1 MAAEVN
7 QTFFAWSQSQGEPT
21 ERDGSQGVSVSQKID
36 HGSISFGRFELE
48 SLSWEKWSV
57 FTDDKRHEEFGKF
70 NGLVAQK
77 KAYFEE
83 YYRKIRELK
92 ASQQQNQQ
100 TELILEYSGDGSDSS
115 QTGEDMQAAELETP
129 TGSGTILDDYV
140 EEAAHETTSEQGL
153 TCYDDHEERNYNAE
167 FALSNISSSVV
178 GLQQSDQDTRENI
191 HSDDSTDKMELVQHN
206 AISGHG
212 LGRTAYEDARV
223 PKRIVEKDSS
233 RLKYAPKIIPKSVKT
248 SSDGPLGR
256 TSVSK
261 RPDSLK
267 PGMSLIQKAKPDSDH
282 LLRRPTAAPY
292 EMSGSAERKKIT
304 AKQTLGVTGV
314 RRPSSASAQRPSAGE
329 RHRIAR
335 ESIKKPADVSTP
347 QRPSTTERHP
357 VSTERAR
364 KQADV
369 ATPRRPS
376 TSERRIVNREGS
388 EKHVD
393 IATKRRPTTGERHPV
408 TRESVLKMDV
418 RTPSKTR
425 LTVAQPKG
433 ATTTVGTV
441 EKAGT
446 PNVSRSINMGT
457 NSIRELEGPSKV
469 GKHSVRSK
477 STLQVAGKQKP
488 SSVNLP
494 PRKLMSSSIGEPA
507 METFARPKKK
517 DVAVQ
522 SRASTSKRT
531 MPLHTGNLKGSSN
544 PPPPPPPPRR
554 PSRTINRPDGR
565 FQHQNGIDAKGVFI
579 QSTLLPK

>member
-1 MAAEVN
+1 MTKLATKLTMAAEVN
-7 QTFFAWSQSQGEPT
+7 QTFFAWSQGEPT
-21 ERDGSQGVSVSQKID
+21 ERDGSQEVSVSQKID

-115 QTGEDMQAAELETP
+115 QTGEDVQAAELETP
-129 TGSGTILDDYV
+129 TGSGIIVDDYV
-140 EEAAHETTSEQGL
+140 EQAAHETTSEQGL
-153 TCYDDHEERNYNAE
+153 TCYDVHEDESFNAG
-167 FALSNISSSVV
+167 FSASNLSSSAVV
-178 GLQQSDQDTRENI
+178 LQQGDQDAREDV
-191 HSDDSTDKMELVQHN
+191 HSDDSTDKMEMQN

-212 LGRTAYEDARV
+212 LGTAYEDVRV
-223 PKRIVEKDSS
+223 PKRIIEKDS
-233 RLKYAPKIIPKSVKT
+233 RLRYAPKIIPKSVKT
-248 SSDGPLGR
+248 SSDGSLDR

-261 RPDSLK
+261 RPDSLN
-267 PGMSLIQKAKPDSDH
+267 PGLSMNQKAKPDSDS
-282 LLRRPTAAPY
+282 LLRRPNAAPQK
-292 EMSGSAERKKIT
+292 MSRS
-304 AKQTLGVTGV
+304 AKQTLAITGV

-335 ESIKKPADVSTP
+335 ESVKKPADISTP
-347 QRPSTTERHP
+347 RRLSTAERHP
-357 VSTERAR
+357 ATRDRAR

-376 TSERRIVNREGS
+376 TSERRAVNRESS
-388 EKHVD
+388 EKNAD
-393 IATKRRPTTGERHPV
+393 IATTRRPSTGERRPV

-418 RTPSKTR
+418 RTPNKTR
-425 LTVAQPKG
+425 PTMAQPKG

-441 EKAGT
+441 RKAGT
-446 PNVSRSINMGT
+446 PNASKTINMGT
-457 NSIRELEGPSKV
+457 KSNIRELEGPSKV
-469 GKHSVRSK
+469 GRHSVRSK
-477 STLQVAGKQKP
+477 STDLQVAGKQKS

-494 PRKLMSSSIGEPA
+494 PRKLLSSSIGEPA
-507 METFARPKKK
+507 LETFARPIKK

-531 MPLHTGNLKGSSN
+531 MPLHTGNVKRSSN
-544 PPPPPPPPRR
+544 PPPPAPPPHQ
-554 PSRTINRPDGR
+554 PSRTMNRP
-565 FQHQNGIDAKGVFI
+565 NGSNSSIVGQK
-579 QSTLLPK
+579 PKVSAPKWH